1 MPSFAALFPF
11 RRALKEMR
19 NTEKENAAHAGN
31 GAAAEGTVLKSLSV
45 CNLCMKY
52 MCIIRIG
59 ACCSQKSEGTGVLK
73 SLSVCLEKCTWMSQ
87 KCICMYTE
95 GAVLKSVSVYI
106 QVKYISNVYV
116 HNSYIYTYIYIYI
129 GGAGDLGAPREEV
142 LYNLGLQHLI
152 LGRPQQAFGCLQEAS
167 KVLYARQQILKSQ

>member
-1 MPSFAALFPF
+1 VPSFAALFPF

-52 MCIIRIG
+52 RCIIRIG

-95 GAVLKSVSVYI
+95 RAVLKSVSVYI

-116 HNSYIYTYIYIYI
+116 YNSYIYTYIYIYRRLR
-129 GGAGDLGAPREEV
+129 GVVGEV
-142 LYNLGLQHLI
+142 VRVDTYDSVSVD
-152 LGRPQQAFGCLQEAS
+152 AS
-167 KVLYARQQILKSQ
+167 IRGVMPM

>member
-19 NTEKENAAHAGN
+19 NTEKENAALAGN

-73 SLSVCLEKCTWMSQ
+73 SLCMSR
-87 KCICMYTE
+87 K
-95 GAVLKSVSVYI
+95 VYLD
-106 QVKYISNVYV
+106 V
-116 HNSYIYTYIYIYI
+116 
-129 GGAGDLGAPREEV
+129 
-142 LYNLGLQHLI
+142 
-152 LGRPQQAFGCLQEAS
+152 S
-167 KVLYARQQILKSQ
+167 KVYLYVY